1 MRVNLRL
8 ITMKKAELNI
18 TDLEENT
25 PICIKL
31 PVAYILE
38 KHRIV
43 EIAAYISAEIDS
55 FTRSPEDYWLSAENE
70 INKKIM

>member
-1 MRVNLRL
+1 MRVNFRL
-8 ITMKKAELNI
+8 NTMKKSESNI
-18 TDLEENT
+18 TDPEENT
-25 PICIKL
+25 PVCIKL

-43 EIAAYISAEIDS
+43 EIKAYNIAESDS
-55 FTRSPEDYWLSAENE
+55 FTRSPEDYWLSAEIE